1 MDFRQ
6 AVNELEQASQLRVCK
21 TIETAQA
28 SRVKHDDKW
37 FILFGSNNYLG
48 LNGHPPDITQAAVN
62 ATESFGTGS
71 GGSRLTTGT
80 NPIHQELELE
90 LAKFK
95 NQEAALL
102 FNSGYMANIGV
113 ISAITDKNWTI
124 YQTS

>member
-48 LNGHPPDITQAAVN
+48 LNGHPILLKLPLMQLRVSELGLVVQDLQRAQTQFIRNLNLSLQNLKIKKLRFCLTQV
-62 ATESFGTGS
+62 TWRTLVLYLLSQIKTG
-71 GGSRLTTGT
+71 R
-80 NPIHQELELE
+80 
-90 LAKFK
+90 F
-95 NQEAALL
+95 
-102 FNSGYMANIGV
+102 
-113 ISAITDKNWTI
+113 